1 MKKLFMVVAL
11 SLGLTGAA
19 GLAAPRLQVEPQE
32 FEFGRVIEG
41 IMVQATFTLTNVGD
55 EPLVFTQKVHTSCGC
70 TSAPLERDQLAPG
83 ESMELVVYFD
93 STGFGG
99 REVERTAEL
108 YTNDPQREKTI
119 LIIRGYVEEAAP
131 FQDSASSLNY
141 SFYVLVDLRSPE
153 EYAQGHLLGAVNI
166 PFQELSEWLD
176 RLPREVV
183 IYLYDTD
190 GREATQVAQL
200 LQEEGYPAAR
210 GIAGGLLGWWEAV
223 GDAFFVWGE
232 GVEAAAPT
240 GTPYYGGYV
249 IQPQYVARSYQV
261 ILDLRPPE
269 EYAAG
274 HFPGAVNLTRE
285 QLPDWAAGLPP
296 VGRGVLYIWCVDADG
311 TSACQAAQW
320 LQENGYP
327 DARCMTG
334 GLKEWGIRY
343 GTALLWPE
351 DR

>member
-1 MKKLFMVVAL
+1 MKKLFVVVAL
-11 SLGLTGAA
+11 SLGLWGATA
-19 GLAAPRLQVEPQE
+19 IAAPRLQVEPQE
-32 FEFGRVIEG
+32 FEFGQVMDG

-55 EPLVFTQKVHTSCGC
+55 EPLVFPQKVHTSCGC
-70 TSAPLERDQLAPG
+70 TSAPLERDRLAPG

-99 REVERTAEL
+99 QEVERTAEL

-153 EYAQGHLLGAVNI
+153 EFARGHLLGAVNI

-183 IYLYDTD
+183 VYLYDTD
-190 GREATQVAQL
+190 GEKGAQAAQF
-200 LQEEGYPAAR
+200 LQEAGYLAAR
-210 GIAGGLLGWWEAV
+210 AISGGLLGWWEAV

-232 GVEAAAPT
+232 GVEPIAPT

-261 ILDLRPPE
+261 ILDLRSPE

-274 HFPGAVNLTRE
+274 HFPGAVSLTHE
-285 QLPDWAAGLPP
+285 QLPEWVTALPP
-296 VGRGVLYIWCVDADG
+296 IGRGKLYIWCVDADG
-311 TSACQAAQW
+311 GSACQAAQW
-320 LQENGYP
+320 LRQSGFP
-327 DARCMTG
+327 DARCITG
-334 GLKEWGIRY
+334 GLREWQIRY
-343 GTALLWPE
+343 GDSLLWAE
-351 DR
+351 TG

>member
-1 MKKLFMVVAL
+1 
-11 SLGLTGAA
+11 
-19 GLAAPRLQVEPQE
+19 
-32 FEFGRVIEG
+32 
-41 IMVQATFTLTNVGD
+41 MVQATFTLTNVGD
-55 EPLVFTQKVHTSCGC
+55 EPLVFTQKVHTACGC

-99 REVERTAEL
+99 QQVERTAEL
-108 YTNDPQREKTI
+108 YTNDPHREKTI

-153 EYAQGHLLGAVNI
+153 EFARGHLLGAVNI

-183 IYLYDTD
+183 VYLYDT
-190 GREATQVAQL
+190 GGEQGTQAAQF
-200 LQEEGYPAAR
+200 LQGEGYLAAR
-210 GIAGGLLGWWEAV
+210 AISGGLLGWWEAV

-232 GVEAAAPT
+232 GVEPIAPT

-261 ILDLRPPE
+261 ILDFRSPE

-285 QLPDWAAGLPP
+285 QLPEWVAALPP
-296 VGRGVLYIWCVDADG
+296 IGKGKLYIWCVDADG

-320 LQENGYP
+320 LQQSGYP
-327 DARCMTG
+327 DARCITG
-334 GLKEWGIRY
+334 GLREWQNRY
-343 GTALLWPE
+343 GEGLLWSE
-351 DR
+351 TR